1 MKTSV
6 NTFVFNQMKVNTH
19 VLWNSKGDCVL
30 IDPGCITEDEQK
42 MLTDFIEIKRLK
54 PLAILLTHGHFDHAA
69 GVSFLRDK
77 YRCKCW
83 IHPDD
88 EKELSQVN
96 ELAQIYGMKVN
107 PWFGSD
113 HFFYDGNEL
122 SFGKIHLKVL
132 HLPGHTLGSVALFEL
147 QNNYLFAGDTLIKGS
162 LGFSNSGYKELMTHL
177 KRKIYSLPDKTIVFC
192 GHGAPTTI
200 GEEKKTNLFFRKM
213 KD

>member
-1 MKTSV
+1 MKAFV

-42 MLTDFIEIKRLK
+42 MLTDFVETKELK

-77 YRCKCW
+77 YRCECW

-88 EKELSQVN
+88 EKELSQVY

-107 PWFGSD
+107 HGFGSD
-113 HFFYDGNEL
+113 HFFYEGTEL
-122 SFGKIHLKVL
+122 SFGKIRMKVL
-132 HLPGHTLGSVALFEL
+132 HLPGHTRGSVALFES
-147 QNNYLFAGDTLIKGS
+147 QNNYLFAGDTLMKGS
-162 LGFSNSGYKELMTHL
+162 LGFSNSGYKELMIHL
-177 KRKIYSLPDKTIVFC
+177 KHKIYPLPDKTIVFC
-192 GHGAPTTI
+192 GHGASTTI
-200 GEEKKTNLFFRKM
+200 EEEKKANLFFRMM
-213 KD
+213 KG